1 MSVFDDFD
9 EMFGGSADPTDDI
22 DLHPGTYHRRV
33 VILLIDV
40 SGSMRFAE
48 KGTRPIDELN
58 RSLRAWL
65 PDIRRQGEGPL
76 RAVEF
81 AVVTFGGDGV
91 RAVTGDP
98 RRPEAELAE
107 DGGVFVP
114 AAELDL
120 GDLTASGTT
129 PMVEA
134 LEFALRLGDRRV
146 EHLADRHGLQTGQV
160 RLILFSDGAP
170 NDELPADAWRSVAD
184 LIATRRRQRRLL
196 FLAFGAPGAD
206 EEILRTLAT
215 DRGYIPLTDLD
226 FAALLDLVLVATS
239 ADDPYTAVWEQ
250 ADWDAEG
257 DAAEDAAEGDGAG
270 SRGRRP

>member
-9 EMFGGSADPTDDI
+9 DIFRGSPEPTDDI
-22 DLHPGTYHRRV
+22 EFSTDTYHRRV

-48 KGTRPIDELN
+48 QGTRPIDELN
-58 RSLRAWL
+58 RSMRAWL
-65 PDIRRQGEGPL
+65 PEIRKQGEGPL

-98 RRPEAELAE
+98 RRAEAELAQ
-107 DGGVFVP
+107 DGGAFVP
-114 AAELDL
+114 AADLDF

-146 EHLADRHGLQTGQV
+146 QHLADQHGLQTGQV
-160 RLILFSDGAP
+160 RLILFSDGEP

-184 LIATRRRQRRLL
+184 LIGARRRQRRLL

-206 EEILRTLAT
+206 EEMLRTLAT

-226 FAALLDLVLVATS
+226 FAGLLDLVLVATS
-239 ADDPYTAVWEQ
+239 AEDPYTAVWEQ
-250 ADWDAEG
+250 AHWDPDE
-257 DAAEDAAEGDGAG
+257 AAPEDGPAG
-270 SRGRRP
+270 PQPDDRP

>member
-1 MSVFDDFD
+1 
-9 EMFGGSADPTDDI
+9 MFGESADTTDDI
-22 DLHPGTYHRRV
+22 EFNPGTYHRRV

-58 RSLRAWL
+58 RSMRTWL
-65 PDIRRQGEGPL
+65 PEIREQGEGPL

-91 RAVTGDP
+91 RPVTGDAGG
-98 RRPEAELAE
+98 PEAELAQ

-114 AAELDL
+114 AAELDF
-120 GDLTASGTT
+120 GDLDASGTT

-206 EEILRTLAT
+206 EEMLRTLAT
-215 DRGYIPLTDLD
+215 ERGYIPLTDLD

-239 ADDPYTAVWEQ
+239 AEDPFTAVWAHAE
-250 ADWDAEG
+250 WDAE
-257 DAAEDAAEGDGAG
+257 EDTAGPRG
-270 SRGRRP
+270 SRP